1 MEENSVVTV
10 AIVNLLGLVASLLI
24 SVINLVLANIIIKF
38 AELE

>member
-1 MEENSVVTV
+1 MDENSAVTM
-10 AIVNLLGLVASLLI
+10 AIVNILGLVASLLI